1 MAQYRAERLAHE
13 IKRFMSEMIQF
24 EMRDPRLH
32 MASVTRVEV
41 SHDLRHAKIF
51 ISAVTEEERDEAAR
65 VLQRARGFL
74 RKGLAG
80 QISLRV
86 TPELQFVPDTA
97 IAGGDRV
104 LGIMRELEAQ
114 TQGNGE

>member
-1 MAQYRAERLAHE
+1 MAQYRAERLAQE
-13 IKRFMSEMIQF
+13 IKRFISEMITF
-24 EMRDPRLH
+24 ELRDPRLH

-41 SHDLRHAKIF
+41 SNDLRHAKVF
-51 ISAVTEEERDEAAR
+51 VSAVTEEERDEAAR

-80 QISLRV
+80 ELSLRV
-86 TPELQFVPDTA
+86 TPDLQFIADPA
-97 IAGGDRV
+97 IVGGDRV

>member
-13 IKRFMSEMIQF
+13 IQRFVSETIQF
-24 EMRDPRLH
+24 QMRDPRLH

-51 ISAVTEEERDEAAR
+51 VSAVTPEERDEAAR
-65 VLQRARGFL
+65 VLQRARGFI
-74 RKGLAG
+74 RKGLAATV
-80 QISLRV
+80 SLRV
-86 TPELQFVPDTA
+86 TPELQFVADPA

-104 LGIMRELEAQ
+104 LGIIRELEAP
-114 TQGNGE
+114 TGGPAE